1 MIVCSCNVISDHVVR
16 RTIDDPDTAVAR
28 VSCLFGHLGCRPQ
41 CGRCAPTLRRL
52 IRENT
57 ASDATVCPAA
67 LDDIGDEECPAD
79 EECPPLAI
87 AAE

>member
-1 MIVCSCNVISDHVVR
+1 MIVCSCNVISDSAVR
-16 RTIDDPDTAVAR
+16 RAIDDPDTAVAR

-52 IRENT
+52 IRESAAHDET
-57 ASDATVCPAA
+57 TCRAAIDDLSEDAGGGFAV
-67 LDDIGDEECPAD
+67 
-79 EECPPLAI
+79 

>member
-16 RTIDDPDTAVAR
+16 RAVDDPDASVAR

-52 IRENT
+52 LRESS
-57 ASDATVCPAA
+57 ADGATTCAAA
-67 LDDIGDEECPAD
+67 LDDVSTEFGTPS
-79 EECPPLAI
+79 PLA
-87 AAE
+87 AE

>member
-16 RTIDDPDTAVAR
+16 RTIDDPDAAVAR

-52 IRENT
+52 IRE
-57 ASDATVCPAA
+57 SAA
-67 LDDIGDEECPAD
+67 HDDTTCRAAIDDVSEEAVG
-79 EECPPLAI
+79 AYAV